1 MADYTPESYDP
12 LDTPRLTSAICLEL
26 ERQPL
31 IGLGPEIPRFEG
43 SGLYAIYYRGD
54 GLSLYT
60 PLTGYDIPVYA
71 GQAVSHNSA
80 TGRTTGR
87 PDPLWH
93 RVRDHRRSIASAD
106 LPLDEFAV
114 RLLRLPDVHANLGEN
129 GLRVF
134 YQPVWNSV
142 LTGFGNHEQGSTTR
156 QGQRTKW
163 DAVHPGRGRTYGADN
178 RDPDALAREAADH
191 IAGQLARYN
200 QAPWRQGPRG

>member
-1 MADYTPESYDP
+1 MVGYIPKFYDP
-12 LDTPRLTSAICLEL
+12 LDTPSLTSAICNEL

-31 IGLGPEIPRFEG
+31 ISLGPEVDRFEG
-43 SGLYAIYYRGD
+43 AGLYAIYYCGD
-54 GLSLYT
+54 SLPLYT
-60 PLTGYDIPVYA
+60 PLTGLDIPVYA
-71 GQAVSHNSA
+71 GQALSHNSA

-106 LPLDEFAV
+106 LPLPQFAV
-114 RLLRLPDVHANLGEN
+114 RLLRLPDVHADLGEN

-142 LTGFGNHEQGSTTR
+142 LTGFGNHEQGSSTR

-178 RDPDALAREAADH
+178 RDPEALTREVAAH
-191 IAGQLARYN
+191 IAEQLTRHN
-200 QAPWRQGPRG
+200 QAPWRMVPHG